1 MQFTDYQRQINRR
14 HSKNCLP
21 ETNTEN
27 LKDLNIQTQETI
39 LLFVYYNRIEKPN
52 IQSLQ
57 TVQLFGRSTPT
68 NIPYR
73 FLIMFYINL
82 RKKKLEEIPNNQYL
96 VNPFH
101 QLILFLLELLDPL
114 GTLEGLDHLLVLW
127 TTEKFRIPFTTKV

>member
-1 MQFTDYQRQINRR
+1 MQFTDYQRQINGRN
-14 HSKNCLP
+14 SKNCLP

-39 LLFVYYNRIEKPN
+39 LLFVYHNRIEKPN

-57 TVQLFGRSTPT
+57 TVQLFSRSTPT

-82 RKKKLEEIPNNQYL
+82 RKTN
-96 VNPFH
+96 
-101 QLILFLLELLDPL
+101 
-114 GTLEGLDHLLVLW
+114 
-127 TTEKFRIPFTTKV
+127 